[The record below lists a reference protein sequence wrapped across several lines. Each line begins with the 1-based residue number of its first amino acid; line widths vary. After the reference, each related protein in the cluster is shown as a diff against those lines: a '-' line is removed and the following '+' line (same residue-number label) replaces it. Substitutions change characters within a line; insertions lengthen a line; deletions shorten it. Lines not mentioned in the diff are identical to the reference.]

1 MSEEQNAGAKKPFQ
15 VVDRRRFDSEGRE
28 RRQETEE
35 VSTDSGSESGTDSGH
50 RASQASGIAAQ
61 HVRSEESVFASGA
74 AAAQGE
80 PLQGDQAIAQQFRM
94 ESAEGDEADVSF
106 MSFLMSLATQAL
118 VQIGEMEPPEGMDI
132 PVDVEA
138 GRQTIEI
145 LSMLQRKTRGNLSN
159 DEARFLEEVLHSLRM
174 SYVRRAR

>member
-1 MSEEQNAGAKKPFQ
+1 MSEENNEGAKKTFQ

-28 RRQETEE
+28 RQHEGVEE
-35 VSTDSGSESGTDSGH
+35 VTVGNGAGTSPASSSSSSEQPRT
-50 RASQASGIAAQ
+50 AAP
-61 HVRSEESVFASGA
+61 SGA
-74 AAAQGE
+74 SETAGPGGAA
-80 PLQGDQAIAQQFRM
+80 LQGDQAIAQQFRM
-94 ESAEGDEADVSF
+94 ESGESEESGVSF

-118 VQIGEMEPPEGMDI
+118 VQIGEMDPPEGMEI

-145 LSMLQRKTRGNLSN
+145 LAMLQRKTRGNLSS
-159 DEARFLEEVLHSLRM
+159 EEGRFLEEVLHTLRM

>member
-1 MSEEQNAGAKKPFQ
+1 MSEENNEGIKKTFQ

-28 RRQETEE
+28 RQHEE
-35 VSTDSGSESGTDSGH
+35 VQEVAISAREATSLAATRPGADQPHTLAASPAETSTT
-50 RASQASGIAAQ
+50 Q
-61 HVRSEESVFASGA
+61 A
-74 AAAQGE
+74 AA
-80 PLQGDQAIAQQFRM
+80 LQGDQAIAQQFRM
-94 ESAEGDEADVSF
+94 ESGESEESGVSF

-118 VQIGEMEPPEGMDI
+118 VQIGEMEPPEGMEI

-138 GRQTIEI
+138 GRQTIDI

-159 DEARFLEEVLHSLRM
+159 EEARFLEEVLHTLRM